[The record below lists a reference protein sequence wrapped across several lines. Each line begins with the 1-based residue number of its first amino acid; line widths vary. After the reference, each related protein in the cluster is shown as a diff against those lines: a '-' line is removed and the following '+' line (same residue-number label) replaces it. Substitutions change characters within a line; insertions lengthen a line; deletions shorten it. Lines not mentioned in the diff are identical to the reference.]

1 MTLEHNSEIQNL
13 KKDWIYMDLLPG
25 QGRGSIAY
33 GVCNLNTVREAR
45 MAVQAIRLHS
55 NRVI

>member
-1 MTLEHNSEIQNL
+1 
-13 KKDWIYMDLLPG
+13 MDLLPG
-25 QGRGSIAY
+25 KGRGSIAY